1 MWLLSNARRAVRKEQ
16 DLWEYSPLPL
26 LDSMIA
32 APTPRAPKPTDRCAG
47 EYLALSIK
55 SEHPFVSEPT
65 PLFHRFTV
73 FWHFCH
79 LIHLAGF
86 KPFRTIRA
94 VRGSKC
100 NHPIDDTEWRSTS
113 SMIFPN

>member
-55 SEHPFVSEPT
+55 SEHPFVFGANPPISQVHGVLEFLPPH
-65 PLFHRFTV
+65 PLGRV
-73 FWHFCH
+73 
-79 LIHLAGF
+79 
-86 KPFRTIRA
+86 
-94 VRGSKC
+94 
-100 NHPIDDTEWRSTS
+100 
-113 SMIFPN
+113 